1 MEADIKTY
9 LLYVDA
15 AVHGNAA
22 LRCTVTPKVQLM
34 LKHVAWQMQNIWGG
48 LGDKMEDWVERLHQT
63 GMRLRQRFRTVQNP
77 VVRANAREKASSRSS
92 HPDVITHTDKTNAGN
107 KRSFSVA
114 KIDDAISTRRKKQ
127 RDQGRYE
134 AMKYFMKGGETKA
147 LTWLELIFDDA
158 KGGGWR
164 GKSATARQRV
174 CFVGRGILVSSNCSS
189 DGT

>member
-22 LRCTVTPKVQLM
+22 LRCTVTPKVHLM
-34 LKHVAWQMQNIWGG
+34 LKHVAWQMQNIRGG

-77 VVRANAREKASSRSS
+77 VVRANAHEKASPRSS
-92 HPDVITHTDKTNAGN
+92 HPDVITHTDKTSAGN

-114 KIDDAISTRRKKQ
+114 KIVDAILTRLKKQ

-147 LTWLELIFDDA
+147 LTWSELIFDNA
-158 KGGGWR
+158 KGGGVE
-164 GKSATARQRV
+164 GKECDGSATSLF
-174 CFVGRGILVSSNCSS
+174 C
-189 DGT
+189 GTGHFS